1 MQKVGP
7 PAAAVFPGV
16 LLHGAGHW
24 AAGDASTG
32 RTLFLLEGAGL
43 GSTLGGIIVLAASGA
58 SKRLVAPAAVMMIG
72 GAGLFITTWLAD
84 VYGSATGGARGEDVA
99 TGAPLTEIP
108 AVETSLGY
116 RYVYDPT
123 FAYRSFVTTSLDV
136 RFGPLRLR
144 PEGWFST
151 SHANERLRLLGA
163 YRLSGPRPLSL
174 DGRSV
179 ATPPVDGSF
188 VDVETSVTR
197 HAYPPE
203 RFTISSLEVGFAGR
217 LDLRRMARSLRGS
230 FVDAGLGYGVAN
242 NTYALEGAP
251 SEVTDQLLAR
261 FGFGL
266 YLGHPRPGGVYGETS
281 IFYDHRHD
289 GYAGGLKMSGL
300 GSGVPGSFGARG
312 LVWLGDDFGVS
323 ADAQAGSAA
332 VLGLSIIV
340 RQRATGVR
348 P

>member
-7 PAAAVFPGV
+7 PAVAVVPGV
-16 LLHGAGHW
+16 FVHGAGHW
-24 AAGDASTG
+24 AAGDHDTA
-32 RTLFLLEGAGL
+32 RTLLVLEGIGA
-43 GSTLGGIIVLAASGA
+43 GSTLGGIIVLALSGA
-58 SKRLVAPAAVMMIG
+58 SKRLVAPAALLMIG
-72 GAGLFITTWLAD
+72 GVGLFSTTWFAD

-99 TGAPLTEIP
+99 TGSPLTVLP
-108 AVETSLGY
+108 AIETSLGY

-123 FAYRSFVTTSLDV
+123 FAYRSFVTTSLDA
-136 RFGPLRLR
+136 RFGSIRLR

-163 YRLSGPRPLSL
+163 FRLSGPRPTSF
-174 DGRSV
+174 DGRTIT
-179 ATPPVDGSF
+179 TPPIDGSF

-203 RFTISSLEVGFAGR
+203 RFTISSFEVGLGGR
-217 LDLRRMARSLRGS
+217 LDLRRIGRSLRGS
-230 FVDAGLGYGVAN
+230 FVDGGVGYGVAN

-261 FGFGL
+261 FGFGV
-266 YLGHPRPGGVYGETS
+266 YVGHPRPGGVYGETS

-312 LVWLGDDFGVS
+312 LVWLGDDVGVS
-323 ADAQAGSAA
+323 ADAQAGSAV
-332 VLGLSIIV
+332 VLGLSILV
-340 RQRATGVR
+340 RQPVR